1 MSNPSRI
8 GIFGGTFD
16 PIHQAHLDL
25 ARAAREQAALDE
37 VLFVVSATPPHKRG
51 EVSVDADARY
61 QMVEAALRNEP
72 HMRASRIE
80 IDRDG
85 PSYTSVTLE
94 SLSNEY
100 PGARLFLILG
110 MDAVRDLPQWHQP
123 EQILEY
129 ATVLAARRPDAE
141 DEFPA
146 LLMGHCELLDF
157 EERPVSSTDIR
168 ARLASGETVN
178 GLLPPA
184 VLALIE
190 ENGWYGRARSTSN
203 A

>member
-1 MSNPSRI
+1 MSNPQRI

-25 ARAAREQAALDE
+25 AHAALQQAALDE

-94 SLSNEY
+94 SLAKEY

-123 EQILEY
+123 ERILEF
-129 ATVLAARRPDAE
+129 ATVLAARRPEAE

-168 ARLASGETVN
+168 ARLATGDTVN
-178 GLLPPA
+178 GLLSPA

-190 ENGWYGRARSTSN
+190 ENGWYGRARSTSST
-203 A
+203 